1 MWKFIIQYPCLSY
14 PACYLPLPAPVRGL
28 SRLQIAHSRS
38 PQYSSSLLASACAC
52 VGLWFPSTIDFQW
65 VCEVLY
71 NFITVLLYLQI
82 FLYLFVWGHLQSPS
96 LYSSSLLASA
106 CACVGLWFPS
116 TIDFQWVC
124 EVLYNFITVLFYLQD
139 SLDLFVRGHLQS
151 PSITMAINF
160 KLILG
165 IIGIISLRYHHASF
179 SIPASN
185 YPFLKI
191 L

>member
-1 MWKFIIQYPCLSY
+1 
-14 PACYLPLPAPVRGL
+14 
-28 SRLQIAHSRS
+28 
-38 PQYSSSLLASACAC
+38 
-52 VGLWFPSTIDFQW
+52 
-65 VCEVLY
+65 
-71 NFITVLLYLQI
+71 
-82 FLYLFVWGHLQSPS
+82 
-96 LYSSSLLASA
+96 
-106 CACVGLWFPS
+106 
-116 TIDFQWVC
+116 VC